1 MAHLEQHIDGLI
13 DLLVE
18 AVLREMEM
26 ENEKPACAD
35 LAGRAEAGGGSCGQ
49 LYGSE
54 PSAEDP
60 RPR

>member
-35 LAGRAEAGGGSCGQ
+35 LAGGAEAGGDSCGQ
-49 LYGSE
+49 LYGNDAG
-54 PSAEDP
+54 AEAS
-60 RPR
+60 RNR